1 MKDKLFC
8 DFAYWNGNWISS
20 YDLIAKEYLSFHNF
34 IHDESRSSFWNFIY
48 NLVYSEK
55 TSLNHFYVA
64 HEVFYAL
71 PNHSFLA
78 HSYLWWYFWDVNIAY
93 SATIF
98 HWIFLYA
105 FGIFIWFLLDL
116 VFYYIWKFLSN
127 KIFFK
132 KLNYNF
138 PKFFYI
144 FFRFIPLI
152 WAFSVL
158 IWSTLTDK
166 HDTKKDLTK
175 ILIWNTLFIFVSFL
189 FGLTIFLTCWRFS

>member
-1 MKDKLFC
+1 MKDKLLC
-8 DFAYWNGNWISS
+8 DIAYWNGNWFDTF
-20 YDLIAKEYLSFHNF
+20 YLITTKYLSFDSF
-34 IHDESRSSFWNFIY
+34 IHDEKAWAFWSYVYKLIY
-48 NLVYSEK
+48 NSNIDLLLTHK
-55 TSLNHFYVA
+55 PIIHTLYV
-64 HEVFYAL
+64 L
-71 PNHSFLA
+71 SSHSFISIY
-78 HSYLWWYFWDVNIAY
+78 HMNWYFWLWINEE
-93 SATIF
+93 ATIF
-98 HWIFLYA
+98 HWIFLYG

-116 VFYYIWKFLSN
+116 AFYYIWKFLSN

-166 HDTKKDLTK
+166 HDSKKDLTK